1 MKIIN
6 CYTFYLRILARTW
19 VVPILFLGILIY
31 GSFLFFVY
39 SSLND
44 PQSVVFANPVV
55 LALMVCY
62 LFIGIYLAKI
72 DEKEEI
78 YETFSIIKNA
88 VLYKTLAKW
97 LLILSS
103 VVLITVLLFAVYLYL
118 FFTKDFNN
126 KTYFLSVLK
135 YIWLYWGLSSFIMFL
150 LGNLLSLWI
159 RGKFVYLIALFIYVF
174 TIPMNYVVFRTEG
187 KIPSQF
193 RIDKI
198 LNLGEPNMTRAYN
211 SLYGF
216 SLDTIHWDKKL
227 LIISLLTILFLL
239 TWKKRM
245 IISKSQLKFSLIP
258 MLVILVGSAAYV
270 LQPLQ
275 VLSDNDGATDRYYR
289 ENKISVNKSFG
300 NPISF
305 KKYDIELSTKTN
317 LNASV
322 KIQAIST
329 ATKDVKQI
337 KLGLFHEL
345 HIHQVKM
352 DGTEIKFKQKNDS
365 VTLYFEDN
373 TWKPN
378 DNRILEFNYEGL
390 QSNLYFGNSQ
400 AVYLPNYMPWLPS
413 ENSLPAFDIVTK
425 NQFLH
430 RVPHQP
436 NDKKE
441 YHLKVKG
448 ASELYT
454 NLTKTGERT
463 WEGTSTDGI
472 SLLSGQ
478 LSSKIDNNVTYV
490 FPNTWESQFEHT
502 DSIYNYLNDVTKV
515 MKTTLKD
522 DHLTVPRTIYFV
534 PNQSITDG
542 LPGEGTWWNN
552 DYLIWGFNHIDYPST
567 PFFTVDRLGDFTP
580 QLVFAKTKVS
590 SYKEDFEFNILFS
603 NVFGRALNNTLQ
615 LPNEGVE
622 SSSLDY
628 LIRYAIG
635 ENQAKQKVKEQVNIW
650 LKNKDS
656 LNPESSIYKEWYS
669 LIQHST
675 SQKWNKLHDI
685 LKEENS
691 K

>member
-1 MKIIN
+1 MKLIN

-31 GSFLFFVY
+31 GSFTFFVY

-44 PQSVVFANPVV
+44 PYILSANPLV
-55 LALMVCY
+55 LALMICY

-78 YETFSIIKNA
+78 YETFCIIKNA

-103 VVLITVLLFAVYLYL
+103 VVLITVLFFVVYLYL

-159 RGKFVYLIALFIYVF
+159 RGKFVYLIALTIYVF
-174 TIPMNYVVFRTEG
+174 TMPLNYVVFNTEG
-187 KIPSQF
+187 GGPSKF

-198 LNLGEPNMTRAYN
+198 LNLGEPNITRGYN

-216 SLDTIHWDKKL
+216 SIDTIHWDKKL
-227 LIISLLTILFLL
+227 LIISLLIILFLL
-239 TWKKRM
+239 TWKNRM
-245 IISKSQLKFSLIP
+245 IISKSQLKYSIIP
-258 MLVILVGSAAYV
+258 MLVILVGSVAYV

-275 VLSDNDGATDRYYR
+275 VLSDDDDATNRYYR
-289 ENKISVNKSFG
+289 EHKISVNDSFG

-305 KKYDIELSTKTN
+305 KKYDIELSTKAN
-317 LNASV
+317 LNVSV

-329 ATKDVKQI
+329 ATKDIKQI

-352 DGTEIKFKQKNDS
+352 DGKEIKFKQKNDS

-390 QSNLYFGNSQ
+390 QSNLYFGNAQ

-413 ENSLPAFDIVTK
+413 ENSLPAFEIVTK
-425 NQFLH
+425 YHFIH

-436 NDKKE
+436 NDQKK
-441 YHLKVKG
+441 YHLKVNG
-448 ASELYT
+448 AKELYT
-454 NLTKTGERT
+454 NLTKTKEGT

-502 DSIYNYLNDVTKV
+502 DSIYNYLNDVTRV

-522 DHLTVPRTIYFV
+522 DQLTVPRTIYFV
-534 PNQSITDG
+534 PNQNISDG
-542 LPGEGTWWNN
+542 MLGEGTWWNN
-552 DYLIWGFNHIDYPST
+552 DYLIWGFSHIEYPFD
-567 PFFTVDRLGDFTP
+567 PFFTVNHLGDFTP
-580 QLVFAKTKVS
+580 QLVLAKTKVS
-590 SYKEDFEFNILFS
+590 SHKEDFEFNILFS
-603 NVFGRALNNTLQ
+603 NVYGRALNNALQ
-615 LPNEGVE
+615 LPNERVE
-622 SSSLDY
+622 SYLD
-628 LIRYAIG
+628 LISNAIVG
-635 ENQAKQKVKEQVNIW
+635 NQTKQKVKEQVNVW

-656 LNPESSIYKEWYS
+656 LNPESSVYKEWYS
-669 LIQHST
+669 LIQHPT
-675 SQKWNKLHDI
+675 SQKWNKLYNV

>member
-1 MKIIN
+1 MKLIN

-31 GSFLFFVY
+31 GSFTFFVY
-39 SSLND
+39 RSLND
-44 PQSVVFANPVV
+44 PYILSANPLV
-55 LALMVCY
+55 LALMICY

-103 VVLITVLLFAVYLYL
+103 VVLITVLFFVVYLYL

-159 RGKFVYLIALFIYVF
+159 RGKFVYLIALTIYVF
-174 TIPMNYVVFRTEG
+174 TMPLNYVVFNTEG
-187 KIPSQF
+187 GVPSKF

-198 LNLGEPNMTRAYN
+198 LNLGEPNITRGYN

-216 SLDTIHWDKKL
+216 SIDTIHWDKKL
-227 LIISLLTILFLL
+227 LIISLLIILFLL
-239 TWKKRM
+239 TWKNRM
-245 IISKSQLKFSLIP
+245 IISKSQLKYSIIP
-258 MLVILVGSAAYV
+258 MLVILVGSVAYV

-275 VLSDNDGATDRYYR
+275 VLSDDDDATNRYYR
-289 ENKISVNKSFG
+289 EHKISVNDSFG

-305 KKYDIELSTKTN
+305 KKYDIELSTKAN
-317 LNASV
+317 LNVSV

-329 ATKDVKQI
+329 ATKDIKQI

-352 DGTEIKFKQKNDS
+352 DGKEIKFKQKNDS

-390 QSNLYFGNSQ
+390 QSNLYFGNAQ

-413 ENSLPAFDIVTK
+413 ENSLPAFEIVTK
-425 NQFLH
+425 YHFIH

-436 NDKKE
+436 NDQKK
-441 YHLKVKG
+441 YHLKVNG
-448 ASELYT
+448 AKELYT
-454 NLTKTGERT
+454 NLTKTKEGT

-502 DSIYNYLNDVTKV
+502 DSIYNYLNDVTRV

-522 DHLTVPRTIYFV
+522 DQLTVPRTIYFV
-534 PNQSITDG
+534 PNQNISDG
-542 LPGEGTWWNN
+542 MLGEGTWWNN
-552 DYLIWGFNHIDYPST
+552 DYLIWGFSHIEYPFD
-567 PFFTVDRLGDFTP
+567 PFFTVNHLGDFTP
-580 QLVFAKTKVS
+580 QLVLAKTKVS
-590 SYKEDFEFNILFS
+590 SHKEDFEFNILFS
-603 NVFGRALNNTLQ
+603 NVYGRALNNALQ
-615 LPNEGVE
+615 LPNERVE
-622 SSSLDY
+622 SYLD
-628 LIRYAIG
+628 LISNAIVG
-635 ENQAKQKVKEQVNIW
+635 NQTKQKVKEQVNVW

-656 LNPESSIYKEWYS
+656 LNPESSVYKEWYS
-669 LIQHST
+669 LIQHPT
-675 SQKWNKLHDI
+675 SQKWNKLYNV

>member
-1 MKIIN
+1 MKLIN

-31 GSFLFFVY
+31 GSFTFFVY

-44 PQSVVFANPVV
+44 PYILSANPLV
-55 LALMVCY
+55 LALMICY

-78 YETFSIIKNA
+78 YETFCIIKNA

-103 VVLITVLLFAVYLYL
+103 VVLITVLFFVVYLYL

-159 RGKFVYLIALFIYVF
+159 RGKFVYLIALTIYVF
-174 TIPMNYVVFRTEG
+174 TMPLNYVVFNTEG
-187 KIPSQF
+187 GVPSKF

-198 LNLGEPNMTRAYN
+198 LNLGEPNITRGYN

-216 SLDTIHWDKKL
+216 SIDTIHWDKKL
-227 LIISLLTILFLL
+227 LIISLLIILFLL
-239 TWKKRM
+239 TWKNRM
-245 IISKSQLKFSLIP
+245 IISKSQLKYSIIP
-258 MLVILVGSAAYV
+258 MLVILVGSVAYV

-275 VLSDNDGATDRYYR
+275 VLSDDDDATNRYYR
-289 ENKISVNKSFG
+289 EHKISVNDSFG

-305 KKYDIELSTKTN
+305 KKYDIELSTKAN
-317 LNASV
+317 LNVSV

-329 ATKDVKQI
+329 ATKDIKQI

-352 DGTEIKFKQKNDS
+352 DGKEIKFKQKNDS

-390 QSNLYFGNSQ
+390 QSNLYFGNAQ

-413 ENSLPAFDIVTK
+413 ENSLPAFEIVTK
-425 NQFLH
+425 YHFIH

-436 NDKKE
+436 NDQKK
-441 YHLKVKG
+441 YHLKVNG
-448 ASELYT
+448 AKELYT
-454 NLTKTGERT
+454 NLTKTKEGT

-502 DSIYNYLNDVTKV
+502 DSIYNYLNDVTRV

-522 DHLTVPRTIYFV
+522 DQLTVPRTIYFV
-534 PNQSITDG
+534 PNQNISDG
-542 LPGEGTWWNN
+542 MLGEGTWWNN
-552 DYLIWGFNHIDYPST
+552 DYLIWGFSHIEYPFD
-567 PFFTVDRLGDFTP
+567 PFFTVNHLGDFTP
-580 QLVFAKTKVS
+580 QLVLAKTKVS
-590 SYKEDFEFNILFS
+590 SHKEDFEFNILFS
-603 NVFGRALNNTLQ
+603 NVYGRALNNALQ
-615 LPNEGVE
+615 LPNERVE
-622 SSSLDY
+622 SYLD
-628 LIRYAIG
+628 LISNAIVG
-635 ENQAKQKVKEQVNIW
+635 NQTKQKVKEQVNVW

-656 LNPESSIYKEWYS
+656 LNPESSVYKEWYS
-669 LIQHST
+669 LIQHPT
-675 SQKWNKLHDI
+675 SQKWNKLYNV